1 MLKAVV
7 GAIVVQWIALLHQSK
22 KVLHQLPQSMLE
34 PDVGDVKWAKKKFK
48 SGGSGDG
55 LHGS

>member
-34 PDVGDVKWAKKKFK
+34 PDVGDVK
-48 SGGSGDG
+48 
-55 LHGS
+55 